1 MFSFFKKSSAP
12 THTDKVWKT
21 RQACLKGMMTEAMQ
35 AITKNEK
42 PVIVC
47 WFDDR
52 KKSLIEFLE
61 KYNVPFM
68 AVGDSVQLS
77 EEKTIFLIDALAPFN
92 PTLKDKSIRLIAD
105 GHYPLVEVE
114 NKSVE
119 KLRSTESPA
128 PVLFCQS
135 LDDELFISFGGEKLT
150 GLLDKL
156 GLSEEESLEHAMI
169 TKSIERAREKLSA
182 SVTLEVRTQ
191 NEHDWFSKNKT
202 KS

>member
-12 THTDKVWKT
+12 VHTDKVWKT
-21 RQACLKGMMTEAMQ
+21 RQACLKGMMAEALQ

-42 PVIVC
+42 PVILC

-52 KKSLIEFLE
+52 KKSLVGFLE

-68 AVGDSVQLS
+68 AVGDSFQLS

-92 PTLKDKSIRLIAD
+92 SALKNKSIRFIAD
-105 GHYPLVEVE
+105 GHYPLVDIE
-114 NKSVE
+114 NKAIE
-119 KLRSTESPA
+119 KIQGIESPA

-135 LDDELFISFGGEKLT
+135 LDDELFHRFGGEKMVH
-150 GLLDKL
+150 LLDTL
-156 GLSEEESLEHAMI
+156 GLKEEESLEHAMI
-169 TKSIERAREKLSA
+169 TKSIFRAREKLST

-191 NEHDWFSKNKT
+191 NEHDWFIKNNT